1 MADSNGIVSL
11 EPGQGD
17 AYIQPKSTFDPV
29 QFSRYALEQT
39 IGNRKKAYLSELKKQ
54 QDLAKWKEG
63 GIGQTKFDADRL
75 NFGAGIVDDYM
86 ARTKKAVSDNHGVLS
101 PQQMTDFNTE
111 ANRYNGIFDVSDK
124 QMETADKA
132 RLESQK
138 KDVTGQ
144 RDLYTSDSQK
154 SILAWRDPLNTSNL
168 PDVTPE
174 LKDRVA
180 KGLAE
185 SGYKEGGDKVKNYE
199 AVQRFRSNHQDML
212 NPVRHA
218 DYSTDAG
225 RIISDLHITPG
236 LFKKNGISDEN
247 FTPAQ
252 GQMIGAQLMASPNA
266 DQYSEQIRGDL
277 KKLIPD
283 EKQHDELIAHWL
295 KESGMYEVPKF
306 TQTGGAPTTATLNP
320 FISPTL
326 NLPHTEFS
334 KELVL
339 TPKAQQFV
347 DEKTKEGVAN
357 GLSPLE
363 AAHQAKLAFE
373 KTKNDVIAQKG
384 FEKIFATQYANKHIE
399 DKPDKIPKDK
409 TNEPFNPETD
419 ITWTQGKHTVDKDQI
434 ATFLKDKT
442 RLDHP
447 SSTPE
452 QQKVEDANLDAVMN
466 NPKYQKTV
474 ETLTNKLAK
483 SYVAINF
490 NKPGT
495 ENKTININGTDVVP
509 KGIMRGLDG
518 KPYFVGSAR
527 LTDPKSIF
535 TMMALL
541 HDDKLDKDQKE
552 TLMKKY
558 GFEIVDL
565 DVPENKTDVAGKLGY
580 GESNGGVA
588 AFDKNVIKGRL
599 GYSHLKVK

>member
-29 QFSRYALEQT
+29 QFSRYALEQ
-39 IGNRKKAYLSELKKQ
+39 GVRNRAAQKLKEDQRYKEVKTFMDNKMPAVKWGHDNINYFSQKIDDLNKERQAIVKKYNGRLDSPDAVNEITAVNAKNDALINEANISNNQLDFFDKA
-54 QDLAKWKEG
+54 LAE
-63 GIGQTKFDADRL
+63 
-75 NFGAGIVDDYM
+75 
-86 ARTKKAVSDNHGVLS
+86 TKKTKDGSTLPFYSPESIEGVNYWGAPDQFKDKPMINGRGEQTTVGKALEEAGGNQLKFRNDNQHLLHMK
-101 PQQMTDFNTE
+101 PQWNMIDRTGELINKGHLKENT
-111 ANRYNGIFDVSDK
+111 NSII
-124 QMETADKA
+124 QKA
-132 RLESQK
+132 TYGGREGTKNVATTQY
-138 KDVTGQ
+138 D
-144 RDLYTSDSQK
+144 
-154 SILAWRDPLNTSNL
+154 
-168 PDVTPE
+168 PE
-174 LKDRVA
+174 LIQGA
-180 KGLAE
+180 ANTLY
-185 SGYKEGGDKVKNYE
+185 SEGGD
-199 AVQRFRSNHQDML
+199 DML
-212 NPVRHA
+212 
-218 DYSTDAG
+218 
-225 RIISDLHITPG
+225 
-236 LFKKNGISDEN
+236 
-247 FTPAQ
+247 
-252 GQMIGAQLMASPNA
+252 
-266 DQYSEQIRGDL
+266 
-277 KKLIPD
+277 
-283 EKQHDELIAHWL
+283 KQVHDEFIN
-295 KESGMYEVPKF
+295 K
-306 TQTGGAPTTATLNP
+306 LNP
-320 FISPTL
+320 EDYKNFHLHAAQQYGILDKDGKENPEFTKLPQAQKDKLEKEAIAVEGYKGWFNQLHKPSIKEGDFNEKN
-326 NLPHTEFS
+326 NLP
-334 KELVL
+334 
-339 TPKAQQFV
+339 
-347 DEKTKEGVAN
+347 KT
-357 GLSPLE
+357 
-363 AAHQAKLAFE
+363 
-373 KTKNDVIAQKG
+373 DKG
-384 FEKIFATQYANKHIE
+384 
-399 DKPDKIPKDK
+399 
-409 TNEPFNPETD
+409 FNPETD

-474 ETLTNKLAK
+474 ETLTNKLTK